1 MVKNDC
7 RNSERLDRQI
17 AFYPD
22 GLERIKEVYRQ
33 EVLGVES
40 RNTKGRRATEVV
52 RMKFKDYND
61 QKKRKREVEKRIK
74 ITTEAENFNQVQPVG
89 EPIMDYSP
97 DSIEP
102 QLKRRKTTGNRYRTT
117 EGEMAILSALKTYK
131 DKLPD
136 SAIASVREQ
145 LSEIWTIKKV
155 RE

>member
-7 RNSERLDRQI
+7 RNSERLDRLI

-61 QKKRKREVEKRIK
+61 QKKENVRLKRE
-74 ITTEAENFNQVQPVG
+74 
-89 EPIMDYSP
+89 
-97 DSIEP
+97 
-102 QLKRRKTTGNRYRTT
+102 
-117 EGEMAILSALKTYK
+117 
-131 DKLPD
+131 
-136 SAIASVREQ
+136 
-145 LSEIWTIKKV
+145 
-155 RE
+155 